1 MDAYDAD
8 SAPRYIRGPQLR
20 KRWGNMS
27 NSTFYEKL
35 RKGLI
40 PKPVYPFGPE
50 VPYWVVADI
59 EEVERQAI
67 AAVAA

>member
-1 MDAYDAD
+1 MNTFDAD

-27 NSTFYEKL
+27 NSTFYEKR

-40 PKPVYPFGPE
+40 PEPVYPFGPE
-50 VPYWVVADI
+50 VPYWIITEI
-59 EEVERQAI
+59 EALERQAV
-67 AAVAA
+67 AAVQA